1 MSIELIRTTAMGVC
15 NNCGRR
21 FNRFNENSVKA
32 HVHLDLATR
41 EVEFCSK
48 NCYNVK
54 MSNLNW
60 GESTFILRVKVL
72 QEIVVREKPLFL
84 NVTLG
89 VDTEKVD
96 SAYVR

>member
-1 MSIELIRTTAMGVC
+1 MNIGLIKTNILGTC
-15 NNCGRR
+15 NNCGKR

-32 HVHLDLATR
+32 HVYLDLATR

-60 GESTFILRVKVL
+60 GESTFILRVKVV
-72 QEIVVREKPLFL
+72 QV
-84 NVTLG
+84 
-89 VDTEKVD
+89 
-96 SAYVR
+96 S